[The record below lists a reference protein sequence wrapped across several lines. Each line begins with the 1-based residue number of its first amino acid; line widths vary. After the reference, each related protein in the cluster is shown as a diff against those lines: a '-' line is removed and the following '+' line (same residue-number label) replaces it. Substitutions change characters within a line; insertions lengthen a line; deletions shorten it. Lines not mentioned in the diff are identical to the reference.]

1 MIFKP
6 KLEDLKVIGYY
17 LGKLIIGLGVL
28 MFIPLIVAFC
38 FKEWNP
44 ALDFLLAALVSLII
58 GYFLLSL
65 IPRSKELNWTH
76 GMVVASLSWLFAMF
90 LGAIPL
96 YLSGH
101 FVNFLDASFDAMSG
115 FATCGLTLIRDL
127 DHLSYSHNIW
137 RHLMMFVGGQGIVVI
152 ALTFFVKG
160 IGGAFSIYVGEAR
173 EEKILP
179 NVIQTARFIWLVS
192 FIWLILGTSLLT
204 GAGILEGLKPMRS
217 FLHGLMLFMAGWD
230 TGGFA
235 PQSQNIFYYHSFLI
249 EIITIVLF
257 VVGSLNFGLHY
268 ALWTGKRRELY
279 RNIETRTFFITMMIT
294 FILVVLGL
302 MKTNLYSGNLAL
314 FRRGFYQLVS
324 GHSGTGYMTIY
335 KEQFVRGWGPLAL
348 LGIIIAMGIGGC
360 SSSTAGGI
368 KILRIGIVF
377 RGFLKEI
384 RQLMSP
390 ESGVIVQKFHH
401 FKERILED
409 TQVRSAA
416 LIILAYVL
424 LYFFGAVIGV
434 FFGYPFELALFESV
448 SAGANVGLSCGI
460 TSVEMPVLLKVIYIF
475 QMWCGRLEF
484 MAVFVLFGF
493 IGALIKGK

>member
-1 MIFKP
+1 MILRP
-6 KLEDLKVIGYY
+6 RIEDLKVIGYY
-17 LGKLIIGLGVL
+17 LGKLIIGLGIL
-28 MFIPLIVAFC
+28 MFIPLLVAFC

-44 ALDFLLAALVSLII
+44 GLDFLLASLISFTI

-65 IPRSKELNWTH
+65 IPRSKEINWTQ
-76 GMVVASLSWLFAMF
+76 GMVVASLSWLFAML

-101 FVNFLDASFDAMSG
+101 FANFLDACFDAMSG

-127 DHLSYSHNIW
+127 DHLSYSHNMW

-152 ALTFFVKG
+152 ALTFFVRG

-192 FIWLILGTSLLT
+192 FVWLILGTSLLT
-204 GAGILEGLKPMRS
+204 GVGIFEGMPPIRS
-217 FLHGLMLFMAGWD
+217 FLHGLWIFMAGWD

-235 PQSQNIFYYHSFLI
+235 PQSQNILYYHSSLI
-249 EIITIVLF
+249 EVITIVLF
-257 VVGSLNFGLHY
+257 VIGSLNFGLHY
-268 ALWTGKRRELY
+268 ALWTGNRREIY
-279 RNIETRTFFITMMIT
+279 RNIETIT
-294 FILVVLGL
+294 FSITVAATFTLVVLGL
-302 MKTNLYSGNLAL
+302 TKTAFYTENVAL
-314 FRRGFYQLVS
+314 FRRGFYQLIS

-335 KEQFVRGWGPLAL
+335 KELVISGWGPFAL
-348 LGIIIAMGIGGC
+348 LGVIIAMGIGES

-384 RQLMSP
+384 KQLMSP
-390 ESGVIVQKFHH
+390 ESGVVVQKFHH

-409 TQVRSAA
+409 T
-416 LIILAYVL
+416 
-424 LYFFGAVIGV
+424 
-434 FFGYPFELALFESV
+434 
-448 SAGANVGLSCGI
+448 
-460 TSVEMPVLLKVIYIF
+460 
-475 QMWCGRLEF
+475 
-484 MAVFVLFGF
+484 
-493 IGALIKGK
+493 

>member
-1 MIFKP
+1 MILRP
-6 KLEDLKVIGYY
+6 RIEDLKVIGYY
-17 LGKLIIGLGVL
+17 LGKLIIGLGIL
-28 MFIPLIVAFC
+28 MFIPLLVAFC

-44 ALDFLLAALVSLII
+44 GLDFLLASLISFTI

-65 IPRSKELNWTH
+65 IPRSKEINWTQ
-76 GMVVASLSWLFAMF
+76 GMVVASLSWLFAML

-101 FVNFLDASFDAMSG
+101 FANFLDACFDAMSG

-127 DHLSYSHNIW
+127 DHLSYSHNMW

-152 ALTFFVKG
+152 ALTFFVRG

-192 FIWLILGTSLLT
+192 FVWLILGTSLLT
-204 GAGILEGLKPMRS
+204 GVGIFEGMPPIRS
-217 FLHGLMLFMAGWD
+217 FLHGLWIFMAGWD

-235 PQSQNIFYYHSFLI
+235 PQSQNILYYHSSLI
-249 EIITIVLF
+249 EAITIVLF
-257 VVGSLNFGLHY
+257 VIGSLNFGLHY
-268 ALWTGKRRELY
+268 ALWTGNRREIY
-279 RNIETRTFFITMMIT
+279 RNIETIT
-294 FILVVLGL
+294 FSITIAATFALVVLGL
-302 MKTNLYSGNLAL
+302 TKTAFYAGNIAL
-314 FRRGFYQLVS
+314 FRRGFYQLIS

-335 KEQFVRGWGPLAL
+335 KEQFISGWGPFAL
-348 LGIIIAMGIGGC
+348 LGMIIAMGIGGS

-368 KILRIGIVF
+368 KILRLGILF

-384 RQLMSP
+384 KQLMSP
-390 ESGVIVQKFHH
+390 ESGVVVQKFHH

-409 TQVRSAA
+409 AQVKSAA
-416 LIILAYVL
+416 LIILAYIL
-424 LYFFGAVIGV
+424 LYLLGAIVGT
-434 FFGYPFELALFESV
+434 FFGYPFELSLFESV

-460 TSVEMPVLLKVIYIF
+460 TSSGMPVLLKVIYIF

-493 IGALIKGK
+493 IAALVRGK